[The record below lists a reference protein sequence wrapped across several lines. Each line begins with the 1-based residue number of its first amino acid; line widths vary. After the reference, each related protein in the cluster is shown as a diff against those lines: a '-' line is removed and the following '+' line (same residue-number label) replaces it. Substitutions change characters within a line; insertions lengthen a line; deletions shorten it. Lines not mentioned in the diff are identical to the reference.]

1 MFAAL
6 LAVVVALVLGHLARD
21 LTALLRSQAW
31 FEAWLD
37 WLDARLDAS
46 GAWHGR
52 YGVALALLP
61 PLLLVALVQW
71 LLQGLMFGL
80 PGLLFAVA
88 VLFHAWGPRDLD
100 RDVEDVLDASD
111 ADGRRAAAARLWP
124 AARRDAVSLRPAA
137 LVGAVFEAS
146 LRRWFGVLFWFL
158 LLGAV
163 GALAY
168 RLLAVAAEDAVA
180 ARLPEPV
187 VRGAR
192 WLLALLD
199 WPAAQAATLALALV
213 GNFDMVAGA
222 WRDAGGASLQL
233 DAGFLAAAGRAGVR
247 SELADEAEEYAD
259 AGVSPGSALVYE
271 LGPLPELR
279 DAMSLAWRALVLW
292 LALIALFV
300 IAGWV
305 S

>member
-1 MFAAL
+1 
-6 LAVVVALVLGHLARD
+6 

-137 LVGAVFEAS
+137 LVGAVFKAS

-168 RLLAVAAEDAVA
+168 RLLAVADEDAEVELLTASVVHVA
-180 ARLPEPV
+180 PRP
-187 VRGAR
+187 
-192 WLLALLD
+192 
-199 WPAAQAATLALALV
+199 
-213 GNFDMVAGA
+213 
-222 WRDAGGASLQL
+222 
-233 DAGFLAAAGRAGVR
+233 
-247 SELADEAEEYAD
+247 
-259 AGVSPGSALVYE
+259 
-271 LGPLPELR
+271 LGPP
-279 DAMSLAWRALVLW
+279 AYP
-292 LALIALFV
+292 
-300 IAGWV
+300 
-305 S
+305 